1 MSKPPENDNNWEQ
14 ASKPSADQPTAENKK
29 PPKLTLVQKRTVEP
43 GKDKPV
49 QPPKEADFQSK
60 QIDLFHRFVCNGE
73 DERATLSNTLD
84 LWDSVPRYSVSRQAM
99 DKMRKA
105 GTFPQL
111 LGIPFHYRG
120 RELKAVIQ
128 PAWIQDKDDDIK
140 GYYPSANEEL
150 VEDALRKIAAEQ
162 DRGYFDK
169 AGYRSGVVFTLY
181 MLREELKKRGHARSY
196 QQIVLSL
203 RILARSTIEI
213 SAMDG
218 KDGEGFTITPYF
230 SGLAA
235 VSRGKLA
242 EDPQARWIVQFHPLV
257 TQAIDVLKY
266 RQFNYAQMMS
276 HCTQLARWLHKQLS
290 LKFTFASLMTSFEMR
305 FSTIKRDSALLEGY
319 QQQRQA
325 VAALDSAFAE
335 LKASGVLMVVTK
347 AEVRGLRGKLEDVV
361 YTLTAS
367 RGFITQTKAANKRQN
382 VIEEQ

>member
-1 MSKPPENDNNWEQ
+1 MSKTPEDG
-14 ASKPSADQPTAENKK
+14 KHSAQEPQSSSPQPTGKDKK
-29 PPKLTLVQKRTVEP
+29 PPKLTLVQKRTAEP
-43 GKDKPV
+43 GTDKPV
-49 QPPKEADFQSK
+49 QPPAAADVHSK
-60 QIDLFHRFVCNGE
+60 QIDLFHNFVCNGE

-128 PAWIQDKDDDIK
+128 PAWIQGDDDDIK

-150 VEDALRKIAAEQ
+150 IEDALRKIAAEQ

-213 SAMDG
+213 SATDG

-242 EDPQARWIVQFHPLV
+242 EDPQARWLVQFHPLV

-266 RQFNYAQMMS
+266 RQFNYAQMMG

-290 LKFTFASLMTSFEMR
+290 LKFTFASLMTAFEMR

-325 VAALDSAFAE
+325 IAALDSAFAE
-335 LKASGVLMVVTK
+335 LQASGVLLAITK
-347 AEVRGLRGKLEDVV
+347 TEVRGLRGKLEDVV